1 VLFPLL
7 AAGLLVAAPV
17 RLPSALP
24 SPAAALPGA
33 PNALRL
39 DWPRDVAITAT
50 GLAVWLSSETFL
62 KAPLAPDTCR
72 WCDRGP
78 GGEDTLNG
86 LDRWALGIGVEA
98 EASRTRAARLSDV
111 LAVGVMPASL
121 FGLQYLHARP
131 VGGTHL
137 FAEDALIMFQSVT
150 LALVTTQV
158 VKFTAGRQRPF
169 AHALPPHER
178 PPPPDPADF
187 NLSFFSGHTSLAFSL
202 AVSAGVVSHL
212 RGYEHPWR
220 AWAVGLP
227 MATGVALLRMA
238 AEQHYLTD
246 VMVGA
251 LIGST
256 TGVAVPLLLHGR
268 RSPAPSS
275 TTLQLSPAPGGVAL
289 SGTY

>member
-7 AAGLLVAAPV
+7 AAGLLAAAP
-17 RLPSALP
+17 LGPPAPLPSSPSAL
-24 SPAAALPGA
+24 SSA
-33 PNALRL
+33 PHALRI
-39 DWPRDVAITAT
+39 DWARDGAITAV
-50 GLAVWLSSETFL
+50 GAAVWLSSETFL

-86 LDRWALGIGVEA
+86 LDRWARSIGVET

-111 LAVGVMPASL
+111 MAVVVMPASL

-131 VGGTHL
+131 VGGTSL
-137 FAEDALIMFQSVT
+137 FAEDALIMLQSVT

-158 VKFTAGRQRPF
+158 VKFTVGRQRPF
-169 AHALPPHER
+169 AHALPPGER
-178 PPPPDPADF
+178 PPPPDPADY
-187 NLSFFSGHTSLAFSL
+187 NLSFFSGHTSLTFSL

-251 LIGST
+251 LIGSAS
-256 TGVAVPLLLHGR
+256 GVAVPLLLHGR
-268 RSPAPSS
+268 RSPVPSS
-275 TTLQLSPAPGGVAL
+275 TTLQLSPAPGRVAL
-289 SGTY
+289 SGTF